1 LRKVRGYLDLVSFTD
16 HSKTNSSS
24 QFRNQPHSSWSSK
37 EIKAEQQFESTLSQE
52 QLQVLEQENHSM
64 LEGFEKKL
72 DQIKYHLSLDIFA
85 HACRGAEKALL
96 EISSLQS
103 ELITQLSL
111 QASVTDRLYDD
122 ALVTTESVEKGN
134 KQLVQA
140 KKRQKSTI
148 KFVFIFLMTMTLLL
162 LFLDS
167 WY

>member
-1 LRKVRGYLDLVSFTD
+1 MVVKGNQSRAAIRIYSFSRTITDARTRESLHAGRVREKTGSDKVSS
-16 HSKTNSSS
+16 HS
-24 QFRNQPHSSWSSK
+24 
-37 EIKAEQQFESTLSQE
+37 
-52 QLQVLEQENHSM
+52 
-64 LEGFEKKL
+64 
-72 DQIKYHLSLDIFA
+72 DIFA
-85 HACRGAEKALL
+85 HGCRGAEKALL